1 MAVDIAFDR
10 YYKYEELTA
19 LLGEYAKAYPD
30 FAALDTIG
38 KSYEGRDVWV
48 MTLTNAATGIAS
60 EKPAMY
66 VDANIHAGEVT
77 GSVAALYLIDYL
89 LTNYKSDATVK
100 RLLDTYTFYVLP
112 RINPDGA
119 ELYLTTPTLLRSS
132 VRPFPDYRKSED
144 PPGLHIEDMDG
155 DGKILLMRLQ
165 DDLRGTWKTDR
176 EDSRLM
182 VERQP
187 LDHEGPFY
195 HVYSE
200 GAVRDEN
207 GDLAGEVKLP
217 LTQVPTK
224 YGLDM
229 NRNFPSGFTPLIP
242 GSGVYPLSEP
252 ETRNQADFVDKHP
265 NIAGVLLYHTT
276 GGIIFMPHK
285 RMLEKDFD
293 KRDLF
298 LYEAI
303 GQMGYEATGYPV
315 VNSVRE
321 QFSGVFDEWCLDHK
335 GLLAF
340 TPELWNAESRA
351 TGKERDD
358 VGRKLS
364 QKEKRDLELK
374 LLVWNDL
381 ELGGKGFITWREYEH
396 PQLGKVEIGGWDTKE
411 CRQNP
416 PASFLRGECHK
427 MTLFAIAYAAA
438 LPNACIDEVKVKELA
453 PNLFSIEALVSNRG
467 YLPTNITEHAVKQQ
481 AVRPDRVKLK
491 PGQGVKV
498 INGTSQVEIGFLEGY
513 ALAQDVWGRYKSPAR
528 QMARVNWTVEVAEE
542 SKANVTVCLLSERG
556 GTKELKVELA

>member
-10 YYKYEELTA
+10 YYKYDELTS
-19 LLGEYAKAYPD
+19 LLQHYAGAYPD
-30 FAALDTIG
+30 FTSLGSIG
-38 KSYEGRDVWV
+38 KSFEGRDVWV
-48 MTLTNAATGIAS
+48 MTVTNSATGEHS
-60 EKPAMY
+60 DKPALY

-77 GSVAALYLIDYL
+77 GSVAALYLIDHL
-89 LTNYKSDATVK
+89 LKGYPTDPLIK
-100 RLLDTYTFYVLP
+100 RLLDYYTFYVLP

-144 PPGLHIEDMDG
+144 PPGLHIEDVDG
-155 DGKILLMRLQ
+155 DGKILLMRVR
-165 DDLRGTWKTDR
+165 DDLRGTWKLDR
-176 EDSRLM
+176 EDPRLM

-187 LDHEGPFY
+187 LDQQGPFF

-200 GAVRDEN
+200 GLVRNES
-207 GDLAGEVKLP
+207 GELEEEVKLP
-217 LTQVPTK
+217 LAQVPTR

-242 GSGVYPLSEP
+242 GAGVYPLSEP
-252 ETRNQADFVDKHP
+252 ETRNQADFVDKHS

-285 RMLEKDFD
+285 RMLEKNFD

-303 GQMGYEATGYPV
+303 GQLGYEATGYPV
-315 VNSVRE
+315 VNSFRE
-321 QFSGVFDEWCLDHK
+321 DFSGVFDEWCLDHK

-364 QKEKRDLELK
+364 QKEKRDIEFK
-374 LLVWNDL
+374 LLAWNDL
-381 ELGGKGFITWREYEH
+381 ELGGKGFINWREFDH
-396 PQLGKVEIGGWDTKE
+396 PQLGKVDIGGWDTKE

-416 PASFLRGECHK
+416 PVSFLRGECHK
-427 MTLFAIAYAAA
+427 MTLFALSYAAA
-438 LPNACIDEVKVKELA
+438 LPLACIDEIEVKRLA
-453 PNLFSIEALVSNRG
+453 DDLFAVDALVSNRG
-467 YLPTNITEHAVKQQ
+467 YLPTNITQHAVKQQ
-481 AVRPDRVKLK
+481 AVRPDRVKLEL
-491 PGQGVKV
+491 GSGMSIV
-498 INGTSQVEIGFLEGY
+498 NGTSQREIGYLEGY
-513 ALAQDVWGRYKSPAR
+513 ALTQDVWGRYKAPGN
-528 QMARVNWTVEVAEE
+528 QMARVSWTVRVPAG
-542 SKANVTVCLLSERG
+542 SAAQLTVRLLSERG
-556 GTKELKVELA
+556 GNSSKTVDLK